1 MENMNSWFGIAP
13 PCRLRRS
20 LEALGLSNRH
30 TDCSFIIQT
39 ATECSVFLCHKL
51 IFCCASEVFDRMLYG
66 DFQES
71 TTGKVTLKDVE
82 PDIFEKFR
90 DYVYGYESEKLELY
104 GTDTLIK
111 LCDFGNKF
119 LVESIKEDCVK
130 EMTNRRSHLGMGD
143 LMLLFQCA
151 HTLNNKSI
159 TERVVSKVRPFLR
172 EPFNQSVVLD
182 FNTEVFKNYIE
193 TIAIKLLEADRFIL
207 IETYLKHNGLDSS
220 SAVAAPAS
228 ISFDATSECASPA
241 MEEEITSEYIS
252 QLLGLIEYRRF
263 TPNQFYEGP
272 GKSNLLTI
280 QQKYEYLY
288 MIANECAKAKD
299 EMKRKSVEAL
309 ATAGLISK
317 RTSVPYYRADRCHC
331 CTSRFPISADL
342 SE

>member
-1 MENMNSWFGIAP
+1 MEKMNSWFGIAP

-30 TDCSFIIQT
+30 TDCSFIIQSP
-39 ATECSVFLCHKL
+39 TECRVFLCHKL

-66 DFQES
+66 DFKES
-71 TTGKVTLKDVE
+71 TTGEVTLKDVE

-90 DYVYGYESEKLELY
+90 DYVYGYESEKLERY

-119 LVESIKEDCVK
+119 MVESIKEDCVK
-130 EMTNRRSHLGMGD
+130 EMTNRRIHLGMGD

-159 TERVVSKVRPFLR
+159 TERVVSKVGPFLR

-193 TIAIKLLEADRFIL
+193 TIAIKLLESDRFIL
-207 IETYLKHNGLDSS
+207 IETYLKHNGL
-220 SAVAAPAS
+220 VIAAPNAVCSDAS
-228 ISFDATSECASPA
+228 SESECPLVDQ
-241 MEEEITSEYIS
+241 EITGAYVS
-252 QLLGLIEYRRF
+252 QLLALIDFRRF
-263 TPNQFYEGP
+263 TPSQFYEGP

-288 MIANECAKAKD
+288 QIAEECAKTKD
-299 EMKRKSVEAL
+299 ELRGNGMEAFPSV
-309 ATAGLISK
+309 GLITK
-317 RTSVPYYRADRCHC
+317 RNSGPYYRAAHCHC
-331 CTSRFPISADL
+331 CFPLNADLDL